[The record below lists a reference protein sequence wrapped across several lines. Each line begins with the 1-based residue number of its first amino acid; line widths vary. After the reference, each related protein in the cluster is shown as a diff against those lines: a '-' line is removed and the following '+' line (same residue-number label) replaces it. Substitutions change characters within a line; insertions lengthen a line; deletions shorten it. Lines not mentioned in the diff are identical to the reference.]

1 LQEERIVLIP
11 IGMKQVENKT
21 NMILQGMTKLKSL
34 VNADESGERKEQV
47 PWAVSGRR
55 TSSLDGIAEQRGVK
69 MLLLKV

>member
-1 LQEERIVLIP
+1 MLIP

>member
-1 LQEERIVLIP
+1 VLIP
-11 IGMKQVENKT
+11 IRMKQLEKKT